1 MNEEEFDWPSYIDS
15 LWKRENLLGDME
27 IEGKGGY
34 KNGKYHPYI
43 TPNGNID
50 IGPGFDMSYQ
60 SAAFKEK
67 AEKVGFTKKELN
79 DSVKNSLLRNSKWFY
94 DRIKQEGGNPK
105 TLTKDVYTGLLDMQ
119 WELGQPNFERYN
131 KFWKSVANQD
141 YNGMREES
149 LTKYRNAQ
157 NVMQDNISR
166 WNYRKQTY
174 FHDPKPASLSILLN
188 SKNEEKPDA
197 LRVAKP
203 YISRSIRNY
212 QYGGKLFGEGGDK
225 KGPATVSTS
234 FVPSDYIKG
243 RIAQWEGSSM
253 KTNRSFEAEARD
265 FNKAIPQYIQRE
277 LSPAQLDSLY
287 SYGYN
292 VGMGAL
298 KQRVRPMLERY
309 IHGDATA
316 EDVAGQMTAKLD
328 SKYRGL
334 RERRKEEQQMF
345 INNPKTVNTG
355 DTSYFDSS
363 AFTDPADNIIFT
375 PEYADMAQTNSDA
388 LKAQQQAALEATQ
401 PAISWSELFNN
412 EQPAADTVQ
421 NTDYAYSPADTRQ
434 PFELPEISPLPEVVP
449 LPEVNSLAEGGRMK
463 PHYLPSFYDDTR
475 FQDMAYRP
483 EIYAGGGSLGHH
495 LYWDG
500 SELQKG
506 NQSPYLVAT
515 DNTMPTIQDYADA
528 QRAETNAL
536 LSGRIHTTAPA
547 VVRAP
552 KPYRV
557 NLSPEEYRQ
566 NLLTVPRDNVFINNG
581 EVQNPQLAGRTKEE
595 NKLDTAIGLGVLGA
609 MTLPIAGSTILGA
622 SNAIAAKGVADAGIA
637 ASNALASNVLGTGA
651 KSLLGRVLT
660 NPYIDAGLTSVGLTS
675 AGNDVIN
682 NNLNA
687 GTVLGLMP
695 LGVTAKPLYNGIKEM
710 PNIILN
716 GGLWDPYTTFEGRLG
731 NWGNNKITRLY
742 GTVSRR
748 FNLPDVP
755 RVPADA
761 FRKLV
766 IKEGEIVPVTN
777 GYMDFTGSKRLGY
790 NHTNFTLDRGV
801 TSHNN
806 WWGDMFD
813 TYAVPTQ
820 KVLNYAKETPGS
832 LKSIEP
838 SDMFLHG
845 SNRLLFNPKE
855 VTLISGDKAALI
867 KAKDA
872 GMQTLSSPK
881 LRRLFKEQKD
891 NYQKELELYN
901 NHMLFQK
908 PSLPKAT
915 GLNPEYASEINRLIT
930 QRGTPTLKDFHL
942 LENQTGLKTGVTP
955 LSEYYKAIKEL
966 QAIANPTIKD
976 ILNNNLH
983 DYIYPNG
990 RVVNWSDANKE
1001 LELINRAKY
1010 NKVFYDPATYAEYNW
1025 RIRNT
1030 GINQ

>member
-388 LKAQQQAALEATQ
+388 LKVQQQAALEATQ

-412 EQPAADTVQ
+412 EQPVVDTVQ
-421 NTDYAYSPADTRQ
+421 NTNYVYSPADTRQ
-434 PFELPEISPLPEVVP
+434 PFELSEISPLSEVAS

-483 EIYAGGGSLGHH
+483 EIYAGGGSLGHQYGFGEKLAKNTWDSNRPIDNLRVLAQNWGDALKGAFVDTPVALGKAAYNLYTTGNVNGIKRGQFNGGTFSGSGAKGSFDIEKPKEPKDFNEAYDQAVANKQNTFWFRGLKYNTDKENNPIRELNNREVGAGRKNSKKPMKDYDYEAGIFGLPGKYSVLNLMPMVTERNFLENNQHGLGGSLGHH

-506 NQSPYLVAT
+506 NQSPYLVAA
-515 DNTMPTIQDYADA
+515 DNILPTIQDYADA
-528 QRAETNAL
+528 QRAEINAL
-536 LSGRIHTTAPA
+536 LSGRIHTTAPLF
-547 VVRAP
+547 P
-552 KPYRV
+552 
-557 NLSPEEYRQ
+557 
-566 NLLTVPRDNVFINNG
+566 
-581 EVQNPQLAGRTKEE
+581 
-595 NKLDTAIGLGVLGA
+595 LG
-609 MTLPIAGSTILGA
+609 IAG
-622 SNAIAAKGVADAGIA
+622 
-637 ASNALASNVLGTGA
+637 TG
-651 KSLLGRVLT
+651 R
-660 NPYIDAGLTSVGLTS
+660 N
-675 AGNDVIN
+675 
-682 NNLNA
+682 
-687 GTVLGLMP
+687 
-695 LGVTAKPLYNGIKEM
+695 
-710 PNIILN
+710 
-716 GGLWDPYTTFEGRLG
+716 
-731 NWGNNKITRLY
+731 
-742 GTVSRR
+742 
-748 FNLPDVP
+748 
-755 RVPADA
+755 
-761 FRKLV
+761 
-766 IKEGEIVPVTN
+766 
-777 GYMDFTGSKRLGY
+777 
-790 NHTNFTLDRGV
+790 
-801 TSHNN
+801 
-806 WWGDMFD
+806 
-813 TYAVPTQ
+813 
-820 KVLNYAKETPGS
+820 
-832 LKSIEP
+832 
-838 SDMFLHG
+838 
-845 SNRLLFNPKE
+845 
-855 VTLISGDKAALI
+855 LISNEDK
-867 KAKDA
+867 
-872 GMQTLSSPK
+872 
-881 LRRLFKEQKD
+881 
-891 NYQKELELYN
+891 
-901 NHMLFQK
+901 
-908 PSLPKAT
+908 
-915 GLNPEYASEINRLIT
+915 
-930 QRGTPTLKDFHL
+930 
-942 LENQTGLKTGVTP
+942 
-955 LSEYYKAIKEL
+955 
-966 QAIANPTIKD
+966 TIK
-976 ILNNNLH
+976 
-983 DYIYPNG
+983 
-990 RVVNWSDANKE
+990 
-1001 LELINRAKY
+1001 
-1010 NKVFYDPATYAEYNW
+1010 
-1025 RIRNT
+1025 
-1030 GINQ
+1030 